1 MANHKSAFKRMRQ
14 TAKRTARNRAAK
26 SQLRTKLKRYRAAL
40 ASHEGAPPEDLVRST
55 VGLVDRSVRK
65 GVLHRN
71 KGNRLKSSI
80 MIAANKAAQ
89 SAGKPA
95 KA

>member
-1 MANHKSAFKRMRQ
+1 
-14 TAKRTARNRAAK
+14 
-26 SQLRTKLKRYRAAL
+26 
-40 ASHEGAPPEDLVRST
+40 
-55 VGLVDRSVRK
+55 VDRSVRK

-80 MIAANKAAQ
+80 MIAANKASQ